1 MPALRA
7 RHEARLD
14 ELVELFLARGFRDLT
29 VADIAAE
36 LHCSKSSL
44 YAFGQ
49 SKEQVTVEAIK
60 QFFKGATEDVEA
72 ATAGEASPSA
82 RLVAYLMAIS
92 QALRPASARFM
103 ADVAE
108 QRSAREVYERNTE
121 SAAQRVR
128 QIVADG
134 VRAQEFR
141 DVHAAFVADTVV
153 STMERIQ
160 TGSVI
165 AATGL
170 SDADAYEA
178 LAELVLDGIRTSP
191 RGT

>member
-7 RHEARLD
+7 RQEARLD

-29 VADIAAE
+29 VADIAAQ

-60 QFFKGATEDVEA
+60 HFFKGATEEVEA
-72 ATAGEASPSA
+72 ATAGEVSASA
-82 RLVAYLMAIS
+82 RLVGYLTAIS

-121 SAAQRVR
+121 LATERVR

-134 VRAQEFR
+134 VREEEFR
-141 DVHAAFVADTVV
+141 DVHAAFVADTVIA
-153 STMERIQ
+153 TMERIQ
-160 TGSVI
+160 TGAVT

-178 LAELVLDGIRTSP
+178 LAELVLEGVRTSP